1 MIVKNDLSL
10 WMDINEFS
18 KDFFEWGMQHG
29 QSLMKIERELML

>member
-1 MIVKNDLSL
+1 MIAKNGLFI
-10 WMDINEFS
+10 MDINEFS